1 MKIELKNVTKV
12 FDNVEIIKD
21 VSVIFEG
28 GNIYGLH
35 GRNGSGKSVLM
46 KLICGLYEPTKGEIL
61 YNDIN
66 LNAKGLYPESLRA
79 SIEKPSFYPDLTGF
93 ENLKELAKIQNK
105 ITDEDILK
113 SLEIVN
119 LTTEKEK
126 KYSKYSL
133 GMKQKLA
140 IAQAIM
146 EHPNILILDE
156 PFNGIEDNSI
166 EKIINYLKEEAA
178 SGKLI
183 IFSTHIKDD
192 LNSLAT
198 VIYHL
203 DNGTL
208 KLEGETNETGI

>member
-1 MKIELKNVTKV
+1 MKIELKNVTKA

-21 VSVIFEG
+21 VNVIFES

-61 YNDIN
+61 YNDVN
-66 LNAKGLYPESLRA
+66 LNLKRLYPDSLRA

-105 ITDEDILK
+105 ITDVDILK

-119 LTTEKEK
+119 LTTEKDK

-146 EHPNILILDE
+146 EHPNILVLDE
-156 PFNGIEDNSI
+156 PFNGIEDSSI
-166 EKIINYLKEEAA
+166 VKIINYLKEEAE

-183 IFSTHIKDD
+183 IFSTHIKED
-192 LNSLAT
+192 LNSLAS
-198 VIYHL
+198 VIYQL

-208 KLEGETNETGI
+208 KLEGENHENGI